1 MASMT
6 KAEGRAGMRMT
17 DFVVRDS
24 IIPELTATTKE
35 GVIRELVVSLA
46 GTGYFKN
53 SETEDI
59 VRAVLKRELLGSTG
73 IGRGVAI
80 PHTKHSSVERLVGSV
95 ALSRPGV
102 SFDSLDG
109 EPVHV
114 FVLLISPQDRP
125 GDHLRALEN
134 VSRSLRDDGF
144 VRSLRQATTREAIW
158 DLLGELDQQT

>member
-1 MASMT
+1 
-6 KAEGRAGMRMT
+6 MRMS
-17 DFVVRDS
+17 DFVVREA
-24 IIPELTATTKE
+24 IVPELSANSKD
-35 GVIRELVVSLA
+35 GVIREMIASLRSA
-46 GTGYFKN
+46 GYFKGG
-53 SETEDI
+53 EAEDL
-59 VRAVLKRELLGSTG
+59 VKAVLKRELLGSTG

-80 PHTKHSSVERLVGSV
+80 PHTKHNSVERLIGTV

-102 SFDSLDG
+102 NFDSFDG

-144 VRSLRQATTREAIW
+144 VRSLRQATTRDAVW
-158 DLLGELDQQT
+158 GLLDDVDHQAV

>member
-1 MASMT
+1 
-6 KAEGRAGMRMT
+6 MRMS
-17 DFVVRDS
+17 DFVVREA
-24 IIPELTATTKE
+24 IGPELSATTKE
-35 GVIRELVVSLA
+35 GVIREMVGDLRSA
-46 GTGYFKN
+46 GYFKGG
-53 SETEDI
+53 EPEDI
-59 VRAVLKRELLGSTG
+59 VKAILKRELLGSTG

-80 PHTKHSSVERLVGSV
+80 PHTKHNSVDKLIGTV

-102 SFDSLDG
+102 TFDSLDG

-144 VRSLRQATTREAIW
+144 VRSIRQAPNRDTIWGLLDEA
-158 DLLGELDQQT
+158 DHP

>member
-1 MASMT
+1 
-6 KAEGRAGMRMT
+6 MRMT
-17 DFVVRDS
+17 DFVVREA
-24 IIPELTATTKE
+24 IVPELTATTKE
-35 GVIRELVVSLA
+35 GVIREMVSSL
-46 GTGYFKN
+46 GSVGYLKAA
-53 SETEDI
+53 EIDDI

-80 PHTKHSSVERLVGSV
+80 PHTKHSSVERLIGTV

-102 SFDSLDG
+102 SFESLDG

-144 VRSLRQATTREAIW
+144 VRSLRQAMTREAIW
-158 DLLGELDQQT
+158 DLLGELEHQPP